1 MARNP
6 PATIYFYLKKEFD
19 VKKAE
24 ILDFI
29 KANPRSFMA
38 TVEGN
43 KPHVRGMGIYD
54 VNENGIII
62 QTWTIKDIHQQIVNN
77 PEVELCFNDFKAGI
91 QVRVS
96 GKAERIDDIAFKQKV
111 VEDRPF
117 MKPTVEEKG
126 YDVVALYRVKG
137 KATVWTGATNFEPK
151 TYIDL

>member
-1 MARNP
+1 M
-6 PATIYFYLKKEFD
+6 TKD
-19 VKKAE
+19 E
-24 ILDFI
+24 IIEFI

-54 VNENGIII
+54 ASEDGIII
-62 QTWTIKDIHQQIVNN
+62 QTWTIKDIHQQVVDN

-96 GKAERIDDIAFKQKV
+96 GRAEIIDDVDFKRKV

-117 MKPTVEEKG
+117 MKPTVEERG
-126 YDVVALYRVKG
+126 IDVVALYRLKG
-137 KATVWTGATNFEPK
+137 RANVWTRDRNFEPK
-151 TYIDL
+151 EYIEL